1 MNKRQ
6 AKKAF
11 KKRYGMN
18 PNQMCKYFE
27 KELPSAIKVL
37 TERLP
42 DIINEWHKTLIAAI
56 ETLQEKI
63 REMNSEEFKEFLRQ
77 MSTQEKQ
84 DEGRGDRNE
93 MVDEIDSV
101 DLRGNA
107 GHLPGHAGDHGS
119 SRD

>member
-11 KKRYGMN
+11 KKRYGVN
-18 PNQMCKYFE
+18 PNQMCKLFE

-42 DIINEWHKTLIAAI
+42 DIINEWHKALVAAV
-56 ETLQEKI
+56 ETLQEKM

-77 MSTQEKQ
+77 MSTQKEQ
-84 DEGRGDRNE
+84 DEGGE
-93 MVDEIDSV
+93 
-101 DLRGNA
+101 
-107 GHLPGHAGDHGS
+107 
-119 SRD
+119 